1 MNAKNEIS
9 SIPKKTKLE
18 LNAIYDIFED
28 HGISKELISL
38 FTLYE
43 RRIRTPHNEIS
54 LLQCFNDSI
63 RQISSKILLGLDK
76 LLISYTNIKYFH
88 FFLTVNHFSC

>member
-18 LNAIYDIFED
+18 LNAIYDICED

-43 RRIRTPHNEIS
+43 RRIWNEQDNSRT
-54 LLQCFNDSI
+54 
-63 RQISSKILLGLDK
+63 
-76 LLISYTNIKYFH
+76 
-88 FFLTVNHFSC
+88 